1 MDIHSVDPSEI
12 IDPRMDSINNKQ
24 DEIINML
31 LSIDGNSLK
40 YLENP
45 TKEQIEIA
53 VQKNPT
59 AIKYASG
66 DEFDEKL
73 MHELLDKPYDS
84 DHVANVIADMRI
96 NNFEKDNLLR
106 YFINKNIKN
115 NIEAITAIIP
125 TFEKLYLSTQLGLW
139 KYIIAKDNGNHPELI
154 HTIYLHGYL
163 RDVVIKFALEV
174 SIVYLESCEPMFW
187 TRELTEEF
195 IKRYPYRITYAITS
209 SYFESHASE
218 LCKFALDNCNCVFDA
233 DRIVD
238 CLQGFTHNEMEAY
251 TELLE
256 SKNWHYVI
264 DRSWKCYIKEEF
276 ADYVVNKFTI
286 ETLCDNCDSDA
297 LEMLFNK
304 LPYFKRHSCL
314 KRMKKYLREKAKK
327 DEQKA
332 KEELSKTQKEIKN
345 E

>member
-1 MDIHSVDPSEI
+1 MSIYAADPLENI
-12 IDPRMDSINNKQ
+12 KPRINSISNEQ

-31 LSIDGNSLK
+31 LSMDGNCLRYLK
-40 YLENP
+40 NP

-53 VQKNPT
+53 IQKNPS

-66 DEFDEKL
+66 DAFNEKL
-73 MHELLDKPYDS
+73 IHELLDRPYDC
-84 DHVANVIADMRI
+84 DHIANVIVDMDI

-115 NIEAITAIIP
+115 DIGAIKAIIP
-125 TFEKLYLSTQLGLW
+125 TFEKLYLDTQLGLW
-139 KYIIAKDNGNHPELI
+139 KYIIAKDNGNHTELI
-154 HTIYLHGYL
+154 HTSYLHGDL
-163 RDVVIKFALEV
+163 RDNVVKFALEV
-174 SIVYLESCEPMFW
+174 SIDYLESCEPMYW

-195 IKRYPYRITYAITS
+195 IKKYPHRITYAITS
-209 SYFESHASE
+209 SYSEANASE
-218 LCKFALDNCNCVFDA
+218 LCKFALDNCECAFDA
-233 DRIVD
+233 DRVIDSLVEF
-238 CLQGFTHNEMEAY
+238 LHNDTEAY
-251 TELLE
+251 IELLE

-264 DRSWKCYIKEEF
+264 DRSWRRFRTRPEL
-276 ADYVVNKFTI
+276 ADYITNKFAI

-297 LEMLFNK
+297 LEALFNK

-332 KEELSKTQKEIKN
+332 N
-345 E
+345 

>member
-40 YLENP
+40 YLKNP

-73 MHELLDKPYDS
+73 IHELLDKPYDS
-84 DHVANVIADMRI
+84 DHIANAIVDMKI

-106 YFINKNIKN
+106 YFINKNIKD
-115 NIEAITAIIP
+115 NIGAITAIIP
-125 TFEKLYLSTQLGLW
+125 TFEKLYLDTQLRLW
-139 KYIIAKDNGNHPELI
+139 KYIISKDNGDHPDLI
-154 HTIYLHGYL
+154 HIIYLHGDL
-163 RDVVIKFALEV
+163 RDVVIKFALKV
-174 SIVYLESCEPMFW
+174 SIDYLESCEPMFW

-195 IKRYPYRITYAITS
+195 IKRYPHRVTYAITS
-209 SYFESHASE
+209 SYSEANASE
-218 LCKFALDNCNCVFDA
+218 LCKFALDNCGNAFDA
-233 DRIVD
+233 DRVIDSLVEFLHD
-238 CLQGFTHNEMEAY
+238 TTEAY
-251 TELLE
+251 IELLE

-264 DRSWKCYIKEEF
+264 DRYYGRFRNRPELV
-276 ADYVVNKFTI
+276 DYVINKFTI
-286 ETLCDNCDSDA
+286 ETLCDNCDSEA
-297 LEMLFNK
+297 LEMIFNK

-314 KRMKKYLREKAKK
+314 KRMKTYLREKAEK

-332 KEELSKTQKEIKN
+332 N
-345 E
+345 

>member
-1 MDIHSVDPSEI
+1 MSIYAVDPLENI
-12 IDPRMDSINNKQ
+12 KPRINSISNTQ

-31 LSIDGNSLK
+31 LSIDGNCLK
-40 YLENP
+40 YLKNP

-66 DEFDEKL
+66 DEFNEKL
-73 MHELLDKPYDS
+73 MYELLDRPYDC
-84 DHVANVIADMRI
+84 DHIANVIADMKI
-96 NNFEKDNLLR
+96 DNFEKENLFR

-125 TFEKLYLSTQLGLW
+125 TFEKLYLDTQLGLW
-139 KYIIAKDNGNHPELI
+139 KYIIAKDNGDHPELI
-154 HTIYLHGYL
+154 HTSYLHGDL
-163 RDVVIKFALEV
+163 KDNVIKFALEV
-174 SIVYLESCEPMFW
+174 SIDYLVSCEPMYW
-187 TRELTEEF
+187 TRELTEEYV
-195 IKRYPYRITYAITS
+195 KKYPYRITYAVAS
-209 SYFESHASE
+209 SYSEAFVSE
-218 LCKFALDNCNCVFDA
+218 LHKLALDNCGNAFDA
-233 DRIVD
+233 ARVIDSLVEF
-238 CLQGFTHNEMEAY
+238 LPNTAEAY

-264 DRSWKCYIKEEF
+264 DRDWGRFRTRPELV
-276 ADYVVNKFTI
+276 DYVVNKFTI

-297 LEMLFNK
+297 LEMIFEK
-304 LPYFKRHSCL
+304 LPYFKRRSCL

-332 KEELSKTQKEIKN
+332 N
-345 E
+345 

>member
-12 IDPRMDSINNKQ
+12 IDPRIDSMTNKQ

-40 YLENP
+40 YLKNP

-84 DHVANVIADMRI
+84 DHIANAIVDMKI

-106 YFINKNIKN
+106 YFINKNIKD
-115 NIEAITAIIP
+115 NIGAITAIIP
-125 TFEKLYLSTQLGLW
+125 TFEKLYLDTQLRLW
-139 KYIIAKDNGNHPELI
+139 KYIISKDNGDHPDLI
-154 HTIYLHGYL
+154 HIIYLHGDL
-163 RDVVIKFALEV
+163 RDVVIKFALKV
-174 SIVYLESCEPMFW
+174 SIDYLESCEPMFW

-195 IKRYPYRITYAITS
+195 IKRYPYRVTYAITS
-209 SYFESHASE
+209 SYSEANASE
-218 LCKFALDNCNCVFDA
+218 LCKFALDNCGNAFDA
-233 DRIVD
+233 DRVIDSLVEFLHD
-238 CLQGFTHNEMEAY
+238 TTEAY
-251 TELLE
+251 IELLE

-264 DRSWKCYIKEEF
+264 DRYYGRFRARPELV
-276 ADYVVNKFTI
+276 DYVINKFTI
-286 ETLCDNCDSDA
+286 ETLCDNCDSEA
-297 LEMLFNK
+297 LEMIFNK
-304 LPYFKRHSCL
+304 LPYFKRHSYL
-314 KRMKKYLREKAKK
+314 KRMKTYLREKEEKN
-327 DEQKA
+327 EQK
-332 KEELSKTQKEIKN
+332 TD
-345 E
+345 

>member
-1 MDIHSVDPSEI
+1 MGSIQPLET

-24 DEIINML
+24 DEIINMI

-40 YLENP
+40 HLKNP

-66 DEFDEKL
+66 AAFDEKL
-73 MHELLDKPYDS
+73 MHELLDKPYDC
-84 DHVANVIADMRI
+84 DHIANAIVDMRI

-115 NIEAITAIIP
+115 NIGAITAIIP
-125 TFEKLYLSTQLGLW
+125 TFEKLYLDTQLGLW
-139 KYIIAKDNGNHPELI
+139 KYIIAKDNGDHPELI
-154 HTIYLHGYL
+154 HTIYLHGDL
-163 RDVVIKFALEV
+163 RDNVIKFALEV
-174 SIVYLESCEPMFW
+174 SIDYLESCEPMYW
-187 TRELTEEF
+187 TRELTEEYV
-195 IKRYPYRITYAITS
+195 KKYPHRITYAVTS
-209 SYFESHASE
+209 SYSEAFASE
-218 LCKFALDNCNCVFDA
+218 LHKLALDNCECSFDA
-233 DRIVD
+233 DRVIDSLVEF
-238 CLQGFTHNEMEAY
+238 LHNDTESR

-264 DRSWKCYIKEEF
+264 DRSLRLFRAKPEL
-276 ADYVVNKFTI
+276 ADYVINKFTV

-297 LEMLFNK
+297 LEMLFNE

-327 DEQKA
+327 G
-332 KEELSKTQKEIKN
+332 
-345 E
+345 

>member
-12 IDPRMDSINNKQ
+12 IDPRMDSISNKQ

-40 YLENP
+40 YLNNP

-73 MHELLDKPYDS
+73 MHELLDKPYDC
-84 DHVANVIADMRI
+84 DHIANAIVDMKI
-96 NNFEKDNLLR
+96 NNFEKENLLR

-125 TFEKLYLSTQLGLW
+125 TFEKLYLSTQLSLW
-139 KYIIAKDNGNHPELI
+139 KYIIAKDNGDHPELI

-163 RDVVIKFALEV
+163 RDVVIKFALKV

-195 IKRYPYRITYAITS
+195 IKKYPHRVTYAITS
-209 SYFESHASE
+209 SYSEANASE
-218 LCKFALDNCNCVFDA
+218 LYKFALDNCGNAFDA
-233 DRIVD
+233 DRVINGLVEF
-238 CLQGFTHNEMEAY
+238 LHNTTEAY
-251 TELLE
+251 IELLE

-264 DRSWKCYIKEEF
+264 DRYWGRFRNIPELV
-276 ADYVVNKFTI
+276 DYVINKFTI
-286 ETLCDNCDSDA
+286 ETLCDNCDSEA
-297 LEMLFNK
+297 LEMIFNK
-304 LPYFKRHSCL
+304 LPYFKRHQCL
-314 KRMKKYLREKAKK
+314 KRMKKYLREKDEKN
-327 DEQKA
+327 EQK
-332 KEELSKTQKEIKN
+332 TD
-345 E
+345 

>member
-1 MDIHSVDPSEI
+1 MSIYAVDPLENI
-12 IDPRMDSINNKQ
+12 KPRINSISNTQ

-31 LSIDGNSLK
+31 LSIDGNCLK
-40 YLENP
+40 YLKNP

-66 DEFDEKL
+66 DEFNEKL
-73 MHELLDKPYDS
+73 MHELLDRPYDC
-84 DHVANVIADMRI
+84 DHIANVIADMKI
-96 NNFEKDNLLR
+96 DNFEKENLFR

-125 TFEKLYLSTQLGLW
+125 TFEKLYLDTQLNLW
-139 KYIIAKDNGNHPELI
+139 KCIITKDNGNHPELI
-154 HTIYLHGYL
+154 HTSYLHGDL
-163 RDVVIKFALEV
+163 RDNVIKFALEV
-174 SIVYLESCEPMFW
+174 SIDYLVSCEPMYW
-187 TRELTEEF
+187 TRELTEEYV
-195 IKRYPYRITYAITS
+195 KKYPYRITYAVAS
-209 SYFESHASE
+209 SYSEAFVSE
-218 LCKFALDNCNCVFDA
+218 LHKLALDNCGNAFDA
-233 DRIVD
+233 ARVIDGLVEF
-238 CLQGFTHNEMEAY
+238 LPNTAESY

-264 DRSWKCYIKEEF
+264 DRDWGRFRTRPELV
-276 ADYVVNKFTI
+276 DYVVNKFTI

-297 LEMLFNK
+297 LKMIFEK

-314 KRMKKYLREKAKK
+314 KRMKTYLREKAKK

-332 KEELSKTQKEIKN
+332 N
-345 E
+345 